1 MKIVK
6 MYGCTAASFTV
17 DGIPYDDLTPAQVQ
31 KLEDAI
37 FAAIRKEIADGSAS
51 HYDLIDSVYSDD
63 VTHSE
68 SCEQC
73 GDSVCTTVWNLDT

>member
-6 MYGCTAASFTV
+6 RYGCTAASFTV
-17 DGIPYDDLTPAQVQ
+17 DGIPYDDLTSEQVQ

-37 FAAIRKEIADGSAS
+37 FAAIRKEIADGSSS
-51 HYDLIDSVYSDD
+51 HYDLIDSVYSNE

-73 GDSVCTTVWNLDT
+73 GDSVCTTKWDI